1 MTRRLKIL
9 HLSHDWLNLDSS
21 KGLAALAACS
31 LGSTLVAAFLLLRSF
46 FAHVAPCCALSFTFQ
61 LRKQQAKLRY
71 TLTDCKAAH
80 SVDDCPGMVVLDAEL
95 CLLAPPDDEEEER
108 RAQRA
113 SKLLDPVEHLEQWRV
128 ICIDFHRFRAK
139 CPDKCK
145 ELIRQGIPEF
155 LRGSVWQKLA
165 LSRELLHKHPKDI
178 YEQMRRVQTAPC
190 EGDIVRD
197 INRTFPKHVLY
208 RDKQGLGQQQ
218 LLNVLRAYSIFNAE
232 VGYCQG
238 MGFICGVLLMYM
250 GEDDAFLMLISL
262 LENYRMAGLFMPN
275 LPLLNKY
282 FFQLQRLLEI
292 NLPLLHEH
300 LTEQGVEPTMYASQ
314 WFMTVCIYN
323 FPFSTVVRV
332 WDIFLAEGVKI
343 IFRIA
348 LALLK
353 LNQEALLHQSFE
365 QILQTLKQAPSAV
378 ESEVLI
384 KTALNIK
391 LKNKTLKDIE
401 SEWLSQMSPGL

>member
-1 MTRRLKIL
+1 MEVESPQFSEAELQSL
-9 HLSHDWLNLDSS
+9 CQ
-21 KGLAALAACS
+21 LAAPDDDD
-31 LGSTLVAAFLLLRSF
+31 V
-46 FAHVAPCCALSFTFQ
+46 PLSKPWPRQ
-61 LRKQQAKLRY
+61 
-71 TLTDCKAAH
+71 LTDPAK
-80 SVDDCPGMVVLDAEL
+80 G
-95 CLLAPPDDEEEER
+95 
-108 RAQRA
+108 
-113 SKLLDPVEHLEQWRV
+113 LEQWRV

-145 ELIRQGIPEF
+145 MLIRQGIPEF

-178 YEQMRRVQTAPC
+178 YEQMCRTQCAPC

-197 INRTFPKHVLY
+197 INRTFPKHPLY
-208 RDKQGLGQQQ
+208 RDMQDLGQQQ
-218 LLNVLRAYSIFNAE
+218 LLSVLRAYSVFNAE

-238 MGFICGVLLMYM
+238 MGFICGLLLMYM
-250 GEDDAFLMLISL
+250 SESDAFLMLISL

-292 NLPLLHEH
+292 EMPELHLH
-300 LTEQGVEPTMYASQ
+300 LVEQGVEPTMYASQ

-323 FPFSTVVRV
+323 FPFATVVRV

-353 LNQEALLHQSFE
+353 LNHETLLSESFE
-365 QILQTLKQAPSAV
+365 QILQTLKRAPGCVDSETLIQA
-378 ESEVLI
+378 
-384 KTALNIK
+384 ALSIK
-391 LKNKTLKDIE
+391 LKTKTLKDVE
-401 SEWLSQMSPGL
+401 SEWLSQNAPG

>member
-1 MTRRLKIL
+1 MA
-9 HLSHDWLNLDSS
+9 SLDS
-21 KGLAALAACS
+21 
-31 LGSTLVAAFLLLRSF
+31 
-46 FAHVAPCCALSFTFQ
+46 
-61 LRKQQAKLRY
+61 
-71 TLTDCKAAH
+71 
-80 SVDDCPGMVVLDAEL
+80 L
-95 CLLAPPDDEEEER
+95 CLLSAPDDDEQESDKKFR
-108 RAQRA
+108 LKAGAKQ
-113 SKLLDPVEHLEQWRV
+113 LDAFRSLEQWRV
-128 ICIDFHRFRAK
+128 ICIDFNRFRAK

-145 ELIRQGIPEF
+145 GLIRQGIPEF

-165 LSRELLHKHPKDI
+165 QSREIIKKYPRDI
-178 YEQMRRVQTAPC
+178 YEQCRKAKTAPC

-218 LLNVLRAYSIFNAE
+218 LMNVLRAYSVFNAE

-250 GEDDAFLMLISL
+250 DEEDAFWMLISFL
-262 LENYRMAGLFMPN
+262 DNYKMAGLFMPN

-282 FFQLQRLLEI
+282 FFQLQRLLEMHM
-292 NLPLLHEH
+292 PLLYSH
-300 LTEQGVEPTMYASQ
+300 LAQQGVEPTMYASQ

-332 WDIFLAEGVKI
+332 WDIFLNEGVKI

-353 LNQEALLHQSFE
+353 LNQEALLSQSFE
-365 QILQTLKQAPSAV
+365 QILQTLKQAPSRQ
-378 ESEVLI
+378 ESDTLI
-384 KTALNIK
+384 QVALAIK
-391 LKNKTLKDIE
+391 LKSKDLKDSE
-401 SEWLSQMSPGL
+401 SEWYAQTTPGL

>member
-1 MTRRLKIL
+1 M
-9 HLSHDWLNLDSS
+9 
-21 KGLAALAACS
+21 LAQLADPES
-31 LGSTLVAAFLLLRSF
+31 
-46 FAHVAPCCALSFTFQ
+46 
-61 LRKQQAKLRY
+61 
-71 TLTDCKAAH
+71 
-80 SVDDCPGMVVLDAEL
+80 L
-95 CLLAPPDDEEEER
+95 CLLAPPDDEEEAER
-108 RAQRA
+108 KAQRA
-113 SKLLDPVEHLEQWRV
+113 SKLLDPVENLEQWRV

-165 LSRELLHKHPKDI
+165 LSRELLNKHPKDI
-178 YEQMRRVQTAPC
+178 YEQMRRVQSAPC

-238 MGFICGVLLMYM
+238 MGFICGVLLMYV

-282 FFQLQRLLEI
+282 FFQLQRLLEM
-292 NLPLLHEH
+292 NLPRLHEH

-323 FPFSTVVRV
+323 LPFSTVVRV

-353 LNQEALLHQSFE
+353 LNQEALLNQSFE

-378 ESEVLI
+378 ESDMLI

>member
-1 MTRRLKIL
+1 MPGFGHYVEQDQVLAQL
-9 HLSHDWLNLDSS
+9 ADSES
-21 KGLAALAACS
+21 
-31 LGSTLVAAFLLLRSF
+31 
-46 FAHVAPCCALSFTFQ
+46 
-61 LRKQQAKLRY
+61 
-71 TLTDCKAAH
+71 
-80 SVDDCPGMVVLDAEL
+80 L
-95 CLLAPPDDEEEER
+95 CLLAPPDDEEEAER
-108 RAQRA
+108 KAQRA
-113 SKLLDPVEHLEQWRV
+113 SKLLDPVENLEQWRV

-165 LSRELLHKHPKDI
+165 LSRELLNKHPKDI
-178 YEQMRRVQTAPC
+178 YEQMRRVQSAPC

-282 FFQLQRLLEI
+282 FFQLQRLLEM
-292 NLPLLHEH
+292 NLPRLHEH
-300 LTEQGVEPTMYASQ
+300 LTEQGVEPTMYTSQ

-353 LNQEALLHQSFE
+353 LNQEALLNQSFE

-378 ESEVLI
+378 ESDMLI

>member
-1 MTRRLKIL
+1 MAAVPSSESVATPSGYPAAQSEN
-9 HLSHDWLNLDSS
+9 LSTS
-21 KGLAALAACS
+21 
-31 LGSTLVAAFLLLRSF
+31 
-46 FAHVAPCCALSFTFQ
+46 
-61 LRKQQAKLRY
+61 
-71 TLTDCKAAH
+71 
-80 SVDDCPGMVVLDAEL
+80 L
-95 CLLAPPDDEEEER
+95 CLLAGPDDEEDVDKKT
-108 RAQRA
+108 AVKSGAKQF
-113 SKLLDPVEHLEQWRV
+113 DPIKHLEQWRV
-128 ICIDFHRFRAK
+128 ICIDFHRFRGK

-145 ELIRQGIPEF
+145 VLIRQGIPEF

-165 LSRELLHKHPKDI
+165 LSRELLQKYPKDL
-178 YEQMRRVQTAPC
+178 YEQMRQSKTAPS

-218 LLNVLRAYSIFNAE
+218 LLNVLRAYSVFNAE

-238 MGFICGVLLMYM
+238 MGFICGLLLMYM
-250 GEDDAFLMLISL
+250 REDDAFLMLISL
-262 LENYRMAGLFMPN
+262 LENYRMSGLFMPN

-282 FFQLQRLLEI
+282 FFQLQRLLEMHM
-292 NLPLLHEH
+292 PLLYNH
-300 LTEQGVEPTMYASQ
+300 LAQQGVEPTMYASQ

-353 LNQEALLHQSFE
+353 LNQEVLLSESFE
-365 QILQTLKQAPSAV
+365 QILQTLKRAPSRV
-378 ESEVLI
+378 ESDTLI
-384 KTALNIK
+384 MVALSIK
-391 LKNKTLKDIE
+391 LKNKMLKDIE
-401 SEWLSQMSPGL
+401 SEWQTRATDPLQ